1 MTLSNETK
9 KGMAAYQS
17 GPFENL
23 TIQEALT
30 VIAVY
35 AAQIDPEK
43 CEDDVKRIVTTAERL
58 PEFVAK
64 KESIFSF
71 VNKFVNSMQAIDSL
85 KAVEIAANGL
95 TTELRKTAFKLAA
108 EVALPDK
115 ILTDKKKSVLDSL
128 ETELRISSE
137 FAQKTIEKFIKV
149 RALKLQVL

>member
-9 KGMAAYQS
+9 AEMAAYHS
-17 GPFENL
+17 GPFEDL

-30 VIAVY
+30 IIAVY
-35 AAQIDPEK
+35 AAQMDPKK
-43 CEDDVKRIVTTAERL
+43 CEDDVKRIVATAERF

-71 VNKFVNSMQAIDSL
+71 VNKFINSMQTIDSQ

-115 ILTDKKKSVLDSL
+115 VLTDKKKLVLDRL
-128 ETELRISSE
+128 ETKLSINSE
-137 FAQKTIEKFIKV
+137 FAQKTIEKFI
-149 RALKLQVL
+149 A

>member
-9 KGMAAYQS
+9 AEMAAYHS
-17 GPFENL
+17 GPFEDL

-30 VIAVY
+30 IIAVY
-35 AAQIDPEK
+35 AAQMDPK
-43 CEDDVKRIVTTAERL
+43 NCADDVKRIVATAERL

-71 VNKFVNSMQAIDSL
+71 LNKFTNSMQAIDSQ

-108 EVALPDK
+108 EVALPDMV
-115 ILTDKKKSVLDSL
+115 LTDKKKLVLDRL
-128 ETELRISSE
+128 ETKLSISSDY
-137 FAQKTIEKFIKV
+137 AKKTIERFI
-149 RALKLQVL
+149 A

>member
-9 KGMAAYQS
+9 KEMAAYHS
-17 GPFENL
+17 GPFEDL

-30 VIAVY
+30 IIAVY
-35 AAQIDPEK
+35 AAQMDPKK
-43 CEDDVKRIVTTAERL
+43 CEDDVKRIVATAERL

-71 VNKFVNSMQAIDSL
+71 VNKFINSMQTIDSQ

-115 ILTDKKKSVLDSL
+115 VLTDKKSWFLTGSKPSYRLTANLLKKRLKSLSHERD
-128 ETELRISSE
+128 
-137 FAQKTIEKFIKV
+137 
-149 RALKLQVL
+149 

>member
-35 AAQIDPEK
+35 AAQMDPEK

-64 KESIFSF
+64 KESITCF
-71 VNKFVNSMQAIDSL
+71 VNKFVNSMQAIDSQ

-137 FAQKTIEKFIKV
+137 FAQKTIDKFI
-149 RALKLQVL
+149 A

>member
-9 KGMAAYQS
+9 KGMAGYQS
-17 GPFENL
+17 GPFEDL
-23 TIQEALT
+23 TMQEALT
-30 VIAVY
+30 IIAVY

-43 CEDDVKRIVTTAERL
+43 CQDDVKRIVATAERF

-71 VNKFVNSMQAIDSL
+71 VNKFINSMQAIDSQ

-95 TTELRKTAFKLAA
+95 TTELRKTAFKLAV

-115 ILTDKKKSVLDSL
+115 VLTDKKKSVLDSL
-128 ETELRISSE
+128 ESKLSISSE
-137 FAQKTIEKFIKV
+137 FAQKTIEKFI
-149 RALKLQVL
+149 A

>member
-9 KGMAAYQS
+9 NKMAAYHS
-17 GPFENL
+17 GPFEDL

-30 VIAVY
+30 IIAVY
-35 AAQIDPEK
+35 AAQMDPKK
-43 CEDDVKRIVTTAERL
+43 CEDDVKRIVATAERF

-71 VNKFVNSMQAIDSL
+71 VNKFINSMQAIDSQ

-115 ILTDKKKSVLDSL
+115 VLTDKKKSVLDSL
-128 ETELRISSE
+128 ESKLSISSE
-137 FAQKTIEKFIKV
+137 FAQKTIEKFI
-149 RALKLQVL
+149 A

>member
-9 KGMAAYQS
+9 KEMAAYQS
-17 GPFENL
+17 GPFEDL

-30 VIAVY
+30 IITVY
-35 AAQIDPEK
+35 AAQMDPKK
-43 CEDDVKRIVTTAERL
+43 CQDDVKRIVATAERF

-71 VNKFVNSMQAIDSL
+71 VNKFINSMQAIDSQ

-95 TTELRKTAFKLAA
+95 TTEMRKTAFKLAA

-115 ILTDKKKSVLDSL
+115 VLTDKKKSVLDSL
-128 ETELRISSE
+128 ETKLSISSE
-137 FAQKTIEKFIKV
+137 FAQKTIEKFI
-149 RALKLQVL
+149 A

>member
-9 KGMAAYQS
+9 NEMAAYHS
-17 GPFENL
+17 GPFEDL

-30 VIAVY
+30 IIAVY
-35 AAQIDPEK
+35 AAQVDPKK
-43 CEDDVKRIVTTAERL
+43 CEDDVKRIVATAERF

-71 VNKFVNSMQAIDSL
+71 VNKFINSMQAIDSQ
-85 KAVEIAANGL
+85 KAVAIAANAL

-115 ILTDKKKSVLDSL
+115 VLTDKKKAVLDSL
-128 ETELRISSE
+128 ETKLSISSE
-137 FAQKTIEKFIKV
+137 FAQKTIEKFI
-149 RALKLQVL
+149 A

>member
-35 AAQIDPEK
+35 AAQMDPEK
-43 CEDDVKRIVTTAERL
+43 CEDDVRRIVATAERL

-64 KESIFSF
+64 KESIISF
-71 VNKFVNSMQAIDSL
+71 VNKFVNSMQAIDSQ

-137 FAQKTIEKFIKV
+137 FAKKTIEKFI
-149 RALKLQVL
+149 A

>member
-9 KGMAAYQS
+9 AEMAAYHS
-17 GPFENL
+17 GPFEDL

-30 VIAVY
+30 IIAVY
-35 AAQIDPEK
+35 AAQMDPKK
-43 CEDDVKRIVTTAERL
+43 CADDVKRIVATAERF

-71 VNKFVNSMQAIDSL
+71 VNKFTNSMQAIDSQ

-108 EVALPDK
+108 EVALPDMV
-115 ILTDKKKSVLDSL
+115 LTDKKKLVLDRL
-128 ETELRISSE
+128 ETKLSISSDY
-137 FAQKTIEKFIKV
+137 AKKTIERFI
-149 RALKLQVL
+149 A

>member
-35 AAQIDPEK
+35 AAQIDPEN
-43 CEDDVKRIVTTAERL
+43 CEDDVRRIVATAERL

-64 KESIFSF
+64 KESIISF
-71 VNKFVNSMQAIDSL
+71 VNKFVNSMQAINSQ

-137 FAQKTIEKFIKV
+137 FAQKTIDKFI
-149 RALKLQVL
+149 A

>member
-9 KGMAAYQS
+9 AEMAAYHS
-17 GPFENL
+17 GPFEDL

-30 VIAVY
+30 IIAVY
-35 AAQIDPEK
+35 AAQMDPKK
-43 CEDDVKRIVTTAERL
+43 CEDDVKRIVATAERL

-71 VNKFVNSMQAIDSL
+71 VNKFINSMQTIDSQ

-115 ILTDKKKSVLDSL
+115 VLTDKKKLVLDSL
-128 ETELRISSE
+128 ETKLSINSDY
-137 FAQKTIEKFIKV
+137 AKKTIERFI
-149 RALKLQVL
+149 A

>member
-9 KGMAAYQS
+9 AEMAAYHS
-17 GPFENL
+17 GPFEDL

-30 VIAVY
+30 IIAVY
-35 AAQIDPEK
+35 AAQMDPK
-43 CEDDVKRIVTTAERL
+43 NCADDVKRIVATAERL

-71 VNKFVNSMQAIDSL
+71 VNKFTNSMQAIDSQ

-108 EVALPDK
+108 EVALPDMV
-115 ILTDKKKSVLDSL
+115 LTDKKKLVLDRL
-128 ETELRISSE
+128 ETKLSISSDY
-137 FAQKTIEKFIKV
+137 AKKTIERFI
-149 RALKLQVL
+149 A

>member
-9 KGMAAYQS
+9 NEMAAYHS
-17 GPFENL
+17 GPFEDL

-30 VIAVY
+30 IIAVY
-35 AAQIDPEK
+35 AAQMDPKK
-43 CEDDVKRIVTTAERL
+43 CEDDVKRIVATAERF

-71 VNKFVNSMQAIDSL
+71 VNKFINSMQAIDSQ

-115 ILTDKKKSVLDSL
+115 VLTDKKKSVLDSL
-128 ETELRISSE
+128 ETKLSISSE
-137 FAQKTIEKFIKV
+137 FAQKT
-149 RALKLQVL
+149 LKSLSHERD

>member
-9 KGMAAYQS
+9 NEMAAYHS
-17 GPFENL
+17 GPFEDL

-30 VIAVY
+30 IIAVY
-35 AAQIDPEK
+35 AAQMDPKK
-43 CEDDVKRIVTTAERL
+43 CEDDVKRIVATAERF

-71 VNKFVNSMQAIDSL
+71 VNKFINSMQTIDSQ

-115 ILTDKKKSVLDSL
+115 VLTDKKKLVLDRL
-128 ETELRISSE
+128 ETKLSINSE
-137 FAQKTIEKFIKV
+137 FAQKTIEKFI
-149 RALKLQVL
+149 A

>member
-9 KGMAAYQS
+9 NEMAAYHS
-17 GPFENL
+17 GPFEDL

-30 VIAVY
+30 IIAVY
-35 AAQIDPEK
+35 AAQMDPK
-43 CEDDVKRIVTTAERL
+43 NCADDVKRIVATAERL

-71 VNKFVNSMQAIDSL
+71 VNKFTNSMQAIDSQ

-108 EVALPDK
+108 EVALPDMV
-115 ILTDKKKSVLDSL
+115 LTDKKKLVLDRL
-128 ETELRISSE
+128 ETKLSISSDY
-137 FAQKTIEKFIKV
+137 AKKTIERFI
-149 RALKLQVL
+149 A